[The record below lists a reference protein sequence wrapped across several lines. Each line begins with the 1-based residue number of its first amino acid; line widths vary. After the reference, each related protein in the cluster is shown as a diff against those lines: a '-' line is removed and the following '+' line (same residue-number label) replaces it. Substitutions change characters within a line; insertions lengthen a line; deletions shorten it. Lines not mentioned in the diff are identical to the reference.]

1 MITEIQALMDE
12 YIKWLS
18 SKNSLR
24 EIDGWVEITTPY
36 LDRHND
42 CLQIYVTKKNGG
54 YLLTDDSYII
64 EDLKSSGCNIDSPK
78 RISLLHDTLNGFG
91 VRQNKDGALE
101 VIASSSNFSMRK
113 HNLIQAMLAV
123 NDLFYLA
130 EPTIASIFKDD
141 VITWLE
147 RNEIRYTPDVKLT
160 GRSGFDY
167 RFDFVIP
174 KSRKEPERILQ
185 TINQPGKST
194 ATQLAFAWL
203 DTREVRSPDSKAYA
217 IINDIRE
224 VPSTVVEALENYDVK
239 AVLWSGRQDILQELE
254 A

>member
-113 HNLIQAMLAV
+113 HNLIPL
-123 NDLFYLA
+123 
-130 EPTIASIFKDD
+130 
-141 VITWLE
+141 VI
-147 RNEIRYTPDVKLT
+147 
-160 GRSGFDY
+160 G
-167 RFDFVIP
+167 
-174 KSRKEPERILQ
+174 
-185 TINQPGKST
+185 
-194 ATQLAFAWL
+194 
-203 DTREVRSPDSKAYA
+203 
-217 IINDIRE
+217 
-224 VPSTVVEALENYDVK
+224 
-239 AVLWSGRQDILQELE
+239 
-254 A
+254 